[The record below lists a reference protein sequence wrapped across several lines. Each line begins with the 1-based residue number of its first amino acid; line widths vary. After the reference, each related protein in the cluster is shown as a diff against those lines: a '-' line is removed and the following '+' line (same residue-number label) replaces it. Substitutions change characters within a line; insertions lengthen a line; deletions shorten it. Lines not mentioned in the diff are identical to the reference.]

1 MRQNYQSSLTREQDL
16 ERRVNALK
24 SGVLDFRQRSIQYN
38 IIQRDADTNRQL
50 YDALLQRYKEIGIAG
65 GVGVNNISVV
75 DPAELPV
82 RPSSPRLFLNLA
94 LALLGGLALGA
105 MAALLLE
112 QLEQGISDPKLVETM
127 LGVPLLGTIP
137 RTDVDNVVS
146 ELQNPKSVLYEAYL
160 SLQTTLSF
168 ATDHGVPRTLSV
180 TSTQPGE
187 GKSTTSY
194 ALARLLARTGR
205 SVVLID
211 GDMRSPSVHHELGIR
226 NEAGLSTY
234 LSSNA
239 GLADVVQP
247 TDMEKLSVV
256 TAGQQ
261 PPSAPELLASDRFA
275 QMLTELRERFDHVVI
290 DAPPVM
296 GLADAPIV
304 GGHVEGMIFVI
315 QSHATHQ
322 NMVRVA
328 LERLE
333 IANVTVF
340 GAVMTKYNP
349 GNGHYG
355 YGYGYG
361 YEYGKPAV

>member
-1 MRQNYQSSLTREQDL
+1 
-16 ERRVNALK
+16 
-24 SGVLDFRQRSIQYN
+24 
-38 IIQRDADTNRQL
+38 
-50 YDALLQRYKEIGIAG
+50 
-65 GVGVNNISVV
+65 
-75 DPAELPV
+75 
-82 RPSSPRLFLNLA
+82 
-94 LALLGGLALGA
+94 
-105 MAALLLE
+105 
-112 QLEQGISDPKLVETM
+112 DPKLVETM

-275 QMLTELRERFDHVVI
+275 QMLTELRER
-290 DAPPVM
+290 
-296 GLADAPIV
+296 
-304 GGHVEGMIFVI
+304 
-315 QSHATHQ
+315 
-322 NMVRVA
+322 
-328 LERLE
+328 
-333 IANVTVF
+333 
-340 GAVMTKYNP
+340 
-349 GNGHYG
+349 
-355 YGYGYG
+355 
-361 YEYGKPAV
+361 